1 MTTLTSFP
9 YYQSTNSNVLSLIS
23 VIKHMV
29 SALSCTVKLWMHLRD
44 ILGGLL
50 NSRGIVYLRHQGAQW
65 EYVALLGY

>member
-9 YYQSTNSNVLSLIS
+9 HYQSTNSEVFSLIY

-50 NSRGIVYLRHQGAQW
+50 NSQGIVYLRHQRSQW